1 MTTILLTAR
10 PTTAS
15 LCQWMHATRSS
26 YTLWQ
31 LATLKQL
38 QNTEPDI
45 YNKSAFSYLRTLT
58 TWHQKIVAS
67 DYVGD
72 PYGCAKFGAN
82 PSTGGFWADGWR
94 NFYLF
99 IYLFIPFFHDP
110 PTDFHAWWLKRR
122 GFAQGCAFW
131 GFRWHCSPLWG
142 WNTPKPPIFGAW
154 IGVFK
159 PNGQDIESFM
169 LSKLLHR
176 FQRNFA
182 QR

>member
-1 MTTILLTAR
+1 
-10 PTTAS
+10 
-15 LCQWMHATRSS
+15 MHATCSS

-82 PSTGGFWADGWR
+82 PSTGLLGKSVKYNEIF
-94 NFYLF
+94 F
-99 IYLFIPFFHDP
+99 IYLYLFFINS
-110 PTDFHAWWLKRR
+110 PT
-122 GFAQGCAFW
+122 G
-131 GFRWHCSPLWG
+131 
-142 WNTPKPPIFGAW
+142 
-154 IGVFK
+154 
-159 PNGQDIESFM
+159 
-169 LSKLLHR
+169 
-176 FQRNFA
+176 
-182 QR
+182 